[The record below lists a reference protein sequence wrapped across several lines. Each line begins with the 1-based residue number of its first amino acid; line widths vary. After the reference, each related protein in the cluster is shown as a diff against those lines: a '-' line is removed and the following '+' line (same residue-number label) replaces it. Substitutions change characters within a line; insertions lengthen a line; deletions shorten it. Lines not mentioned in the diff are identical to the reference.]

1 VELDAGHGYSGEIGR
16 SVSILKFAVLLVV
29 AIYGAV
35 LLGMYAFQRS
45 LQYHPENKGLTPE
58 AVGISGASVEALPTP
73 DGEKI
78 VVWHAPAAVGK
89 PTILYFH
96 GNAGEIGDRPLR
108 FNHYQSHGFG
118 VAYVSYRGYGG
129 STGAISE
136 QGLIVDAAT
145 AYEWLLAKAIDPKM
159 IVLVGESLGTG
170 VAVQLAAKNTVGA
183 VALEAPYTSTADIA
197 ASIYWWLP
205 VRLLMKDQFKSIDH
219 IAEVKA
225 PLLVTHGDQDI
236 LIPIELG
243 RRLFAAA
250 NEPKEMHVVEG
261 FGHDALFQESTWAR
275 EIEFFE
281 RVLKK

>member
-1 VELDAGHGYSGEIGR
+1 M
-16 SVSILKFAVLLVV
+16 SILKCAVLLVV

-35 LLGMYAFQRS
+35 LLGMYAFQRN
-45 LQYHPENKGLTPE
+45 LQYHPANKGLTPE
-58 AVGISGASVEALPTP
+58 SVGISGASVETLLTP

-78 VVWHAPAAVGK
+78 AVWYAPARAGK

-129 STGAISE
+129 STGTMSE

-145 AYEWLLAKAIDPKM
+145 AYEWLVAKAIDPKM

-170 VAVQLAAKNTVGA
+170 VAVQLAARNTIGA

-197 ASIYWWLP
+197 ANIYWWLP

-219 IAEVKA
+219 IAAVKA
-225 PLLVTHGDQDI
+225 PLLVTHGDQDT
-236 LIPIELG
+236 LIPIEFGKL
-243 RRLFAAA
+243 LFLAA
-250 NEPKEMHVVEG
+250 NQPKEMYIVEG
-261 FGHDALFQESTWAR
+261 FGHDALFQESTWTR
-275 EIEFFE
+275 ELEFFE
-281 RVLKK
+281 RMLRK